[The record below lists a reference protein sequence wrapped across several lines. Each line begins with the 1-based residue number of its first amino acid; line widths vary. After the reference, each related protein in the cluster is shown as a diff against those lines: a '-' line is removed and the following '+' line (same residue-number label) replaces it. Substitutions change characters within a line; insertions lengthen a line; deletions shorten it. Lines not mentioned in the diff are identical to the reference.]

1 MNFTYNEDFIL
12 PSHGVL
18 ECDFI
23 HLVNPPRIDEQTLE
37 EKQDMIK
44 NLLLALEGK
53 VDDQIAVFRAM
64 SEYMVFSSSQLAEFV
79 DLIDDANWKTE

>member
-1 MNFTYNEDFIL
+1 
-12 PSHGVL
+12 
-18 ECDFI
+18 
-23 HLVNPPRIDEQTLE
+23 LE

-79 DLIDDANWKTE
+79 DLIDDPNWKTE